1 MSSISIGR
9 RGLLGGLAGAGA
21 LAATGALTAV
31 PGVASAGT
39 TSGNLPS
46 TVDAV
51 VVGAG
56 ISGLVAA
63 RQIARAGRSVLVLEA
78 RDRVGGRVLN
88 HTLANGSVIESG
100 GAFVGPTQDHIL
112 ALAADLGVQTFK
124 EYAQGDN
131 VYISGST
138 TIRYTGTVPPDPTIL
153 PDAAKLQLQ
162 LDTLSKQVPVDA
174 PWTAANAA
182 EWDAKSL
189 DNWIKENTVN
199 PATANLLLSY
209 LQPDVGADPR
219 EISLL

>member
-1 MSSISIGR
+1 MTPISISR
-9 RGLLGGLAGAGA
+9 RGLLGAAGAG
-21 LAATGALTAV
+21 TLTAV
-31 PGVASAGT
+31 GTLLTAPGVASAET
-39 TSGNLPS
+39 ASGNLPS

-100 GAFVGPTQDHIL
+100 GAFVGPTQDRIL

-131 VYISGST
+131 VYVSGNLT
-138 TIRYTGTVPPDPTIL
+138 MRYTGTIPPDPTIL
-153 PDAAKLQLQ
+153 PDA
-162 LDTLSKQVPVDA
+162 P
-174 PWTAANAA
+174 
-182 EWDAKSL
+182 
-189 DNWIKENTVN
+189 
-199 PATANLLLSY
+199 
-209 LQPDVGADPR
+209 
-219 EISLL
+219 